1 LRAYRTFSGHF
12 SAHGYRGYDPK
23 VQQTALVTG
32 ASSGIGAFLAKQL
45 AERGHHVILVARSAD
60 KLADLAAEIGD
71 RSTVLPADLSN
82 REGRAEL
89 PDRIAALGKQVDI
102 LVNNAGLS
110 TMGRVANADPKAEL
124 NVIEVD
130 VAAVVELCTRF
141 VPGMVER
148 GQGAVL
154 NVASVAGFGPLPGQA
169 VYGAAKAFVLSYT
182 QALRQELRDTGVKV
196 TALCP
201 GPVHTDFGQTA
212 GFTPEEESVLPEVL
226 WVSAED
232 VARAGIEGLDSDK
245 GVVVP
250 GKLNQAITALY
261 QHIPRQLLLPVLAK
275 NHPGLKK

>member
-1 LRAYRTFSGHF
+1 M
-12 SAHGYRGYDPK
+12 P
-23 VQQTALVTG
+23 QTALITG
-32 ASSGIGAFLAKQL
+32 ASSGIGASIARQL
-45 AERGHHVILVARSAD
+45 AGRGNQVILVARSAD
-60 KLADLAAEIGD
+60 KLNDLAAEIGEN
-71 RSTVLPADLSN
+71 STVLPADLSN

-89 PDRIAALGKQVDI
+89 PDRVAELGHQVDI

-141 VPGMVER
+141 VPAMVER
-148 GQGAVL
+148 GHGAVL

-169 VYGAAKAFVLSYT
+169 VYGASKAFVLSYT
-182 QALRQELRDTGVKV
+182 QALRQELRDSGVKV

-212 GFTPEEESVLPEVL
+212 GFTAEEESILPEVL
-226 WVSAED
+226 WVSTDD
-232 VARAGIEGLDSDK
+232 VARAGIEGLDADK

>member
-1 LRAYRTFSGHF
+1 
-12 SAHGYRGYDPK
+12 

-45 AERGHHVILVARSAD
+45 AERGHQVILVARSAD
-60 KLADLAAEIGD
+60 KLTDLAAEIGAGA
-71 RSTVLPADLSN
+71 TVLAADLSN

-89 PDRIAALGKQVDI
+89 PDRVAALGKQVDI

-110 TMGRVANADPKAEL
+110 TMGRVANADPRAEL

-169 VYGAAKAFVLSYT
+169 VYGASKAFVLSYT
-182 QALRQELRDTGVKV
+182 QALRQELRDSGVKV

-232 VARAGIEGLDSDK
+232 VARAGLEGLESDK

-261 QHIPRQLLLPVLAK
+261 QHVPRQLLLPVLAK